1 MRFSQYAAITI
12 VSVFSLLKILLV
24 SCISGSTYLLHDAT
38 RLRFY
43 FISRVNCVYLGSLI
57 VVFME

>member
-12 VSVFSLLKILLV
+12 VSVFSLLKILF